1 MCGSQS
7 VLSGFNLIGTIMS
20 TVFTGSER
28 TSYYAWFMSL
38 ALLIS
43 IVIAWRPQSSL
54 RVSKQTS

>member
-43 IVIAWRPQSSL
+43 IVIALRPQSSL